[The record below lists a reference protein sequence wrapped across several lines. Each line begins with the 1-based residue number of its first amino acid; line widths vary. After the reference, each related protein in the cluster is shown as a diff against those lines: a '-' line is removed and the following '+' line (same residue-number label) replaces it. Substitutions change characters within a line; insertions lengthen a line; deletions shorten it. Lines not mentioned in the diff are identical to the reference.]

1 MDYAA
6 SRSGIERIDPSIGP
20 GTLTTR
26 PVRFSGRHLFVN
38 LDVPAGDLRVE
49 VLDREARPLPGFSAA
64 QCVAITGDHAT
75 ARITWT
81 GAGDLSAIAGQTVRF
96 RFHLTGGS
104 LYSFWV
110 SPTEGGTSRGY
121 VGSGGPGF
129 QSTVDQS
136 AANR

>member
-1 MDYAA
+1 MDHVA
-6 SRSGIERIDPSIGP
+6 SSSGIERIDPSIEP

-64 QCVAITGDHAT
+64 QCVAIRGDHAK
-75 ARITWT
+75 ARVAWT
-81 GAGDLSAIAGQTVRF
+81 GIGDLSALAGQTVRF
-96 RFHLTGGS
+96 RFRLTGGS

-110 SPTEGGTSRGY
+110 SPTEGGASRGY
-121 VGSGGPGF
+121 VGSGGPAF
-129 QSTVDQS
+129 QGTVDHD
-136 AANR
+136 AAR